1 MRKRLGIAA
10 AAAVAAL
17 TFAGGAVA
25 HTAPGPQN
33 VRAAFFANW
42 DRYGRGYLV
51 NQIPADR
58 LNVIDYAF
66 ATVTPDGRCALTRPV
81 VGLSRRRPGAARTA
95 STASRTTRTTSTS
108 ICSATSTSCSS

>member
-10 AAAVAAL
+10 VAAVAAL

-25 HTAPGPQN
+25 HAAAGPQD

-66 ATVTPDGRCALTRPV
+66 ARSLRTAAARSRTRGRTI
-81 VGLSRRRPGAARTA
+81 RRRPGAAPTA
-95 STASRTTRTTSTS
+95 STASRTIRTTSTS
-108 ICSATSTSCSS
+108 TCSATSTSCSS